1 MKTQKLLS
9 FRTTP
14 TAVEAPLEPRKAP
27 EKRFTVVSQRAGPFN
42 ITVKARAFGPSS
54 RSPVIG
60 RTPTPHRAP
69 LCRSS
74 HHWGLILA
82 GGDGVRL
89 RDLTRWVSGDDRPK
103 QFCPLL
109 GNRTLF
115 EATQQ
120 RAERSIPANH
130 ILFALNRAHE
140 PYYRDLIRSGLN
152 SIVQPFNRG
161 TAPAILY
168 GLMHI
173 ARLDRDAIV
182 SILPC
187 DHYYS
192 PETAFE
198 AALEMGQEI
207 AEQHT
212 DSVLLLGAPPKG
224 PETEYGWI
232 QTGQRIGRDGLFHV
246 QGFKEKPTLAV
257 AENLYK
263 TGSLWNMFVMVGHV
277 HAFLDIASQTMHHL
291 LTALEPHLTV
301 TRSNN
306 EIRIPDQL
314 YNQIAATDFSSQVL
328 ASVTDRLLAL
338 RLHKLEWSDLGDP
351 YRVLATLVERDGD
364 LPAWAKLWSE
374 PEDESHA
381 AAATA

>member
-1 MKTQKLLS
+1 
-9 FRTTP
+9 
-14 TAVEAPLEPRKAP
+14 
-27 EKRFTVVSQRAGPFN
+27 
-42 ITVKARAFGPSS
+42 
-54 RSPVIG
+54 
-60 RTPTPHRAP
+60 
-69 LCRSS
+69 
-74 HHWGLILA
+74 
-82 GGDGVRL
+82 VRL

-120 RAERSIPANH
+120 RAERSIPSDH
-130 ILFALNRAHE
+130 ILFALNRTHE
-140 PYYRDLIRSGLN
+140 PYYRNLIGSELKR
-152 SIVQPFNRG
+152 IIQPFNRG

-168 GLMHI
+168 SLMHI
-173 ARLDRDAIV
+173 ARLDPDAIV

-198 AALEMGQEI
+198 SALKMGQEI
-207 AEQHT
+207 AEQHK

-246 QGFKEKPTLAV
+246 QGFKEKPALAL
-257 AENLYK
+257 AENLYN

-277 HAFLDIASQTMHHL
+277 RAFLDIASQTMQHL
-291 LTALEPHLTV
+291 VDALEPHITA
-301 TRSNN
+301 THPN
-306 EIRIPDQL
+306 EIRIPDHL
-314 YNQIAATDFSSQVL
+314 YDRIAASDFSSQVL

-338 RLHKLEWSDLGDP
+338 RLPNLEWSDLGDP

-364 LPAWAKLWSE
+364 LPIWAKLWSE